1 MLEIDVHNE
10 TWYEIKSSLLKQFQ
24 DVLVAEGFV
33 DEEASISLA
42 CVDNS
47 TMQALNKEYSGIDA
61 PTDVLSFP
69 EQDLDDF
76 MAQNLQSG
84 ALLGEIVIAV
94 DIMKEQAPKYD
105 NSVDE
110 EFCRLFTHGVL
121 HLIGYDHQDD
131 EQKKEMQS
139 KEDYILNKITC

>member
-10 TWYEIKSSLLKQFQ
+10 TWYEIKSSILQQFKE
-24 DVLVAEGFV
+24 VLVTEGFV

-42 CVDNS
+42 CVDNT
-47 TMQALNKEYSGIDA
+47 TMQALNNEYSGIDA

-94 DIMKEQAPKYD
+94 DVMKEQAPKYD

-139 KEDYILNKITC
+139 KEDYILNKIAC

>member
-10 TWYEIKSSLLKQFQ
+10 TWYEIKSSILQQFKE
-24 DVLVAEGFV
+24 VLVTEGFV

-42 CVDNS
+42 CVDNT
-47 TMQALNKEYSGIDA
+47 TMQALNNEYSGIDA

-94 DIMKEQAPKYD
+94 DVMKEQAPKYD